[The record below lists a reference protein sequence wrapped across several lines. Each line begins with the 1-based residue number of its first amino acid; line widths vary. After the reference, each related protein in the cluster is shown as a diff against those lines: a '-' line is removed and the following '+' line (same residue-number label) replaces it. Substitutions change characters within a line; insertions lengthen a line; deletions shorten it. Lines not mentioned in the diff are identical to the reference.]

1 MPGAPGPPGPPGPA
15 GAPGPPWPCG
25 NESGFGS
32 PSAGA
37 TVVLGSWLPPEISLV
52 WASGAA
58 SGSDGLPPAPPSPTS
73 LICGAYTVAGSGT
86 ERSSPDSALVSVP
99 AHGVASAG
107 TPEPPEA
114 SPPAAGHDV
123 PPPGAEDA
131 PGPPP
136 GPGNVSGIAP
146 PPPAPPCAG
155 PAEPPGG
162 TASLTEAAAAAAGRD
177 PAPSDALSGVL
188 SEVPSEVP
196 SDGRD
201 EPPPDAPPD
210 DPPEAAPDAPPDVRS
225 RRSGMPIR
233 SAASWSHSG
242 GVSRNDVWLRSTRA
256 GGAGAGSGAAS
267 GRPYSSSYRRITS
280 PTGSEGH
287 RVASP
292 LSRAMTSRWAPPS
305 DRGPSARSSAHTTN
319 PSSNSRTRTSRC
331 W

>member
-1 MPGAPGPPGPPGPA
+1 MPCAPGPPGPPGPA
-15 GAPGPPWPCG
+15 GAPGPCG
-25 NESGFGS
+25 NEGGFGFGS
-32 PSAGA
+32 FSAGA

-86 ERSSPDSALVSVP
+86 ERSSPASALVSVP

-146 PPPAPPCAG
+146 PAPAPPWAG
-155 PAEPPGG
+155 PAGG
-162 TASLTEAAAAAAGRD
+162 TASLAAAAAGRD
-177 PAPSDALSGVL
+177 PAPSDERG
-188 SEVPSEVP
+188 
-196 SDGRD
+196 
-201 EPPPDAPPD
+201 EPPPDDPLD
-210 DPPEAAPDAPPDVRS
+210 DPPDVRS
-225 RRSGMPIR
+225 RRSGMPMR

-242 GVSRNDVWLRSTRA
+242 GVNRKEVWLRSTRA